1 MEHLVLSGNIVEHAA
16 RFHGHLGPFLVIGT
30 KIGLLGLKKL
40 NVKKTCKQ
48 LSITASLPLRVPYS
62 CIIDGLQITTKCTIG
77 NQRLSLR
84 DSQEIRVKLERKDNG
99 QKIVVVL
106 RQPIIEKLESQ
117 LLHKRMPNEEIRE
130 IAWRVAAIP
139 DDELFAVT
147 V

>member
-1 MEHLVLSGNIVEHAA
+1 VL
-16 RFHGHLGPFLVIGT
+16 
-30 KIGLLGLKKL
+30 
-40 NVKKTCKQ
+40 
-48 LSITASLPLRVPYS
+48 ITASLPLRVPYS

-84 DSQEIRVKLERKDNG
+84 NSQEIRVKFERKDNG
-99 QKIVVVL
+99 QKIVVTL
-106 RQPIIEKLESQ
+106 KQPIIEKLESQ

-147 V
+147 IRFPVF